1 VGGFGMAAEKEDY
14 SCMVDLFRKGWSIS
28 VI

>member
-1 VGGFGMAAEKEDY
+1 MAAEKEDY